1 MEGTDNYAQ
10 AGEETR
16 REMVVFKDETSNAN
30 CPFGWSIPGKIGGR
44 WSCRWKKAV
53 KLIARK

>member
-16 REMVVFKDETSNAN
+16 REMVVFKDETSNAS
-30 CPFGWSIPGKIGGR
+30 CPFGFGIICDRFPERSGGDGVVDE
-44 WSCRWKKAV
+44 KK
-53 KLIARK
+53 R